1 MKTASP
7 EEHLLVVDDEEP
19 HLRALCDTLGAQG
32 FSVSGHTSPADAL
45 KALRERRDFAL
56 ILTDL
61 MMPEMNGIALLHA
74 AREIDPHVV
83 GVLMTG
89 HATVA
94 TAVSAMK
101 EGALDYIQ
109 KPFKLSAL
117 VPLIRRALDI
127 RRLRLEN
134 EALQKRLRDRT
145 RELEAANDELES
157 FSYSVSHDLRSP
169 LRTIDG
175 YVFLLLESLGADIS
189 DEAKE
194 HADKVKQGVVRMN
207 ELIDD
212 LLRLARTSQRELH
225 REPIDLAEIARSV
238 AGQLQATDPAR
249 AVEWSIAPE
258 LVADADP
265 GLARVVL
272 ENLLSN
278 AWKYTGKVATARV
291 EVGSEPG
298 EKSDPVFFVRDNGA
312 GFDMR
317 RAEQLFIPFR
327 RLHSERDFPGTGVGL
342 ATVQRIIRRH
352 GGRIWAEAES
362 GRGATFRFTFPRE

>member
-1 MKTASP
+1 MKTDVP
-7 EEHLLVVDDEEP
+7 GEHLLVVDDEEP
-19 HLRALCDTLGAQG
+19 HLRALCDTLGAHG
-32 FSVSGHTSPADAL
+32 FSVTGHTSPTEAL
-45 KALRERRDFAL
+45 KTLRERRGFAL
-56 ILTDL
+56 VLTDL

-83 GVLMTG
+83 GVMMTG

-117 VPLIRRALDI
+117 IPVISRALDI

-145 RELEAANDELES
+145 RELEAANAELES
-157 FSYSVSHDLRSP
+157 FSYSVSHDLRAP

-175 YVFLLLESLGADIS
+175 YVFLLLESLGVEVPE
-189 DEAKE
+189 EARQ
-194 HADKVKQGVVRMN
+194 HADKVRQGVARMN
-207 ELIDD
+207 ELIED

-225 REPIDLAEIARSV
+225 RERIDLSELARKV
-238 AGQLQATDPAR
+238 AAQLQASAPAR
-249 AVEWSIAPE
+249 AVEWRIAPG
-258 LVADADP
+258 LFADADP

-278 AWKYTGKVATARV
+278 AWKYTGKVPTACI
-291 EVGSEPG
+291 EMGSEQGGDG
-298 EKSDPVFFVRDNGA
+298 EPVFFVRDNGA

-317 RAEQLFIPFR
+317 RAEQLFTPFR
-327 RLHSERDFPGTGVGL
+327 RLHSEQEFPGTGVGL

-352 GGRIWAEAES
+352 GGRIWGEAEP
-362 GRGATFRFTFPRE
+362 GRGATFRFTFPRT